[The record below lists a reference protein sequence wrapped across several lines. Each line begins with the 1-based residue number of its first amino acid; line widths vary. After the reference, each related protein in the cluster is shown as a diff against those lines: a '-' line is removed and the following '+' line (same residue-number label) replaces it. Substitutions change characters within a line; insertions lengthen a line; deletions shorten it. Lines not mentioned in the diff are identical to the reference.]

1 MITIEQVT
9 SADVPQTRDFVLQA
23 RAALFP
29 KLSASGMPADLAHF
43 EQTYLQGEGCFLIAR
58 QRGRIVASI
67 GYVPYDHRFA
77 QLDYRG
83 LKVVEVVRLFVLPQC
98 RRSGVARALYDA
110 LKARAVEAE
119 VELMYLHTHPFLAG
133 AIEFWRRQ
141 GFTVT
146 DVEDDPLWQTTH
158 MQCRLP

>member
-1 MITIEQVT
+1 MIRIEQVA
-9 SADVPQTRDFVLQA
+9 SADVPQTRDFVLEA

-29 KLSASGMPADLAHF
+29 KLNASAMPADLAHF
-43 EQTYLQGEGCFLIAR
+43 EQTYIQGEGCFLIAR
-58 QRGRIVASI
+58 QNGRIVASI
-67 GYVPYDHRFA
+67 GYVPYDQRFT

-83 LKVVEVVRLFVLPQC
+83 LKVVEVVRLFVLPPC

-110 LKARAVEAE
+110 LKTRAVEAG
-119 VELMYLHTHPFLAG
+119 VELMYLHTHPFLPG

-141 GFTVT
+141 GFTIT
-146 DVEDDPLWQTTH
+146 DVEDDPVWQTTH

>member
-67 GYVPYDHRFA
+67 GYVPYDLRFA

-110 LKARAVEAE
+110 LKARAVEAA
-119 VELMYLHTHPFLAG
+119 VELMYLHTHPFLPG

>member
-1 MITIEQVT
+1 MITIEQAT
-9 SADVPQTRDFVLQA
+9 SADIPHTLDFVLKA

-29 KLSASGMPADLAHF
+29 KLNASGIPADLAHF
-43 EQTYLQGEGCFLIAR
+43 EHTYLQGEGCFLIAR
-58 QRGRIVASI
+58 EHGHIIASI

-98 RRSGVARALYDA
+98 RRSGVAGALYDA
-110 LKARAVEAE
+110 LKTRAVEAA
-119 VELMYLHTHPFLAG
+119 VELMYLHTHPFLSG

-141 GFTVT
+141 GFTIT
-146 DVEDDPLWQTTH
+146 DVEDDPVWQTTH